1 LTYNTSIHN
10 PLYILLRREIWAN
23 TTSLTFWYGQTL
35 LNPATCYWS
44 ACTRPGKWAVIY
56 LYVRGID
63 FAPFCD
69 FGIVRTMWYF
79 WNCSD
84 NVVFL
89 ELFGPCSILGI
100 VRTMSYFWN
109 CSDNVVFLEL
119 FGQCSIFLF
128 VRTMWY
134 FWNCL
139 DNVVFLELFGQF
151 LFFILFKYRNVPDLF

>member
-1 LTYNTSIHN
+1 MVRLFLTPPLVIEVPVPGQESERSYICMLGVSIL
-10 PLYILLRREIWAN
+10 PLSVILEL
-23 TTSLTFWYGQTL
+23 FGQ
-35 LNPATCYWS
+35 C
-44 ACTRPGKWAVIY
+44 
-56 LYVRGID
+56 GI
-63 FAPFCD
+63 
-69 FGIVRTMWYF
+69 FGIVRTMW
-79 WNCSD
+79 
-84 NVVFL
+84 
-89 ELFGPCSILGI
+89 
-100 VRTMSYFWN
+100 YFWN